1 MEESECTW
9 GWAAGHDNRNEGVE
23 KECELTTGKYRWR
36 STVGDG
42 QDEYIYATFHQ
53 ETVLVDC
60 PCGQS
65 WLQRTRLCENQ
76 KQSFHLDATE
86 QKYTNIERNHHI
98 VSTTVLWKATTYDDD
113 NVTS

>member
-9 GWAAGHDNRNEGVE
+9 RWAAGHDNRNEGVE

-36 STVGDG
+36 STVEDG

-60 PCGQS
+60 PCRQS
-65 WLQRTRLCENQ
+65 WLKRIRLCE
-76 KQSFHLDATE
+76 SET
-86 QKYTNIERNHHI
+86 I
-98 VSTTVLWKATTYDDD
+98 VSLRRHRAEIHQY
-113 NVTS
+113 